1 MEQLTKGV
9 VVKRG
14 ILLGVG
20 LAILQGCATQFESGD
35 ASHVSPIPL
44 LRFQGASIEPQ
55 NDADLIAP
63 ADLRPGDIILTSTST
78 LRSAGIQLMTFAPVS
93 HAAVYVGNGQVVEA
107 VGPGVQVR
115 SLRRL
120 LEEEVLALA
129 LRYPELTALQA
140 QSVRGVALEKVGRS
154 FNYVGV
160 AAHMP
165 FAINRR
171 LCELPL
177 LPAAVRDVCLRG
189 LGGLY
194 HLATGNRALFCSQL
208 VLQSYQQAG
217 VPITDADSRLISPAD
232 ILHMR
237 EGDVSS
243 FRVNQPLR
251 LVGHLK
257 YQVVAAAPLAH

>member
-1 MEQLTKGV
+1 
-9 VVKRG
+9 
-14 ILLGVG
+14 
-20 LAILQGCATQFESGD
+20 
-35 ASHVSPIPL
+35 
-44 LRFQGASIEPQ
+44 
-55 NDADLIAP
+55 
-63 ADLRPGDIILTSTST
+63 
-78 LRSAGIQLMTFAPVS
+78 
-93 HAAVYVGNGQVVEA
+93 
-107 VGPGVQVR
+107 VQVR

-129 LRYPELTALQA
+129 LRYPDLTAQQG
-140 QSVRGVALEKVGRS
+140 QSVRSVALEKVGRS

-160 AAHMP
+160 AAHVP

-208 VLQSYQQAG
+208 VLQSYRQAG

-243 FRVNQPLR
+243 VRINRPLR
-251 LVGHLK
+251 FVGHLK

>member
-1 MEQLTKGV
+1 M
-9 VVKRG
+9 KRG
-14 ILLGVG
+14 IPIV
-20 LAILQGCATQFESGD
+20 LALAMLQGCATQFESTT
-35 ASHVSPIPL
+35 APNVSPIPL
-44 LRFQGASIEPQ
+44 LRFQGASIDPEDG
-55 NDADLIAP
+55 DARVPP
-63 ADLRPGDIILTSTST
+63 ADLRPGDIILTSTAT
-78 LRSAGIQLMTFAPVS
+78 LRSAAIQLMTFAPVS

-107 VGPGVQVR
+107 VGSGVRVR
-115 SLRRL
+115 SLRTL
-120 LEEEVLALA
+120 LEEEALALA
-129 LRYPELTALQA
+129 LRYPDLTAQQG
-140 QSVRGVALEKVGRS
+140 QSVRSVALKKVGRS

-160 AAHMP
+160 AAHVP

-189 LGGLY
+189 LGGL
-194 HLATGNRALFCSQL
+194 HHIATGDRALFCSQL

-237 EGDVSS
+237 EGDVPSV
-243 FRVNQPLR
+243 RINRPLR
-251 LVGHLK
+251 FVGHLK